1 MTPAEVRSRLAGDPT
16 FDLWDETKQQWFC
29 GRVIDIHSAVE
40 NMKDPDY
47 QRPVGQAKIIS
58 TENHRGAG
66 AFSMEVSEY
75 LGGGPHLTTDHAM
88 MELRALE
95 RTTKRLL
102 AMPRPDHMIE
112 LATESDPWAIRGGD
126 GPGGRRKW
134 RNGVVTEMVHQLIE
148 DAGVAIA
155 RTGKSVSRTGK
166 APNSEGSPSMKLI
179 ARVLDCLNP
188 RKRRRTA
195 STALSRVVRTK
206 GKLTPKKTFK
216 K

>member
-1 MTPAEVRSRLAGDPT
+1 MTPPEVRSRLAGDPT

-29 GRVIDIHSAVE
+29 GRVIDIHLAVE
-40 NMKDPDY
+40 NMKGPDTSV
-47 QRPVGQAKIIS
+47 RLAKLKSSVRKTI
-58 TENHRGAG
+58 AALD

-75 LGGGPHLTTDHAM
+75 LGGGDLLGGM

-102 AMPRPDHMIE
+102 VMPRPDHMIE
-112 LATESDPWAIRGGD
+112 LAGEYGYSGGD

-166 APNSEGSPSMKLI
+166 APNSEGSPSMKLL